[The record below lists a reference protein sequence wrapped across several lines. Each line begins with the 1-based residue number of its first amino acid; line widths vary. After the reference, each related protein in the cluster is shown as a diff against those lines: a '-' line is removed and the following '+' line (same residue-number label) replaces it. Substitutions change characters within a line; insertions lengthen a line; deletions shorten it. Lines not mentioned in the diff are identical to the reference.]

1 MTAWFGERR
10 LNEICSKLLFIALIG
25 SATGSALATAQRN
38 AAWVDKRV
46 AELQPTADERK
57 IDQIGWAA
65 DIRTALA
72 LGKAHNRPVF
82 LFTHDG
88 RMGAGRC

>member
-1 MTAWFGERR
+1 MNTIV
-10 LNEICSKLLFIALIG
+10 LVLSSLMSLL
-25 SATGSALATAQRN
+25 SLAPEARDS
-38 AAWVDKRV
+38 AWVDKRV

-57 IDQIGWAA
+57 IDRIGWAA
-65 DIRTALA
+65 DIRAALA

-88 RMGAGRC
+88 RMGTGRC